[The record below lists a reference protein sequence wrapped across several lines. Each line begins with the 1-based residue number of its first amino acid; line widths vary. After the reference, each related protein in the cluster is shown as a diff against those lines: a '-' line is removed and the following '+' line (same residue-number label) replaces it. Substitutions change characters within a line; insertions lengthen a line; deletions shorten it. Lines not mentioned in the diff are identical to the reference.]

1 MTAESGKNGSGQ
13 AGRGRRTKTFLSPS
27 AKYEIYLQLMR
38 GETTIA
44 QAATT
49 ARVDRSTILR
59 IRTVGK
65 EAAMAALAASKP
77 GVGKSL
83 RDMELEAAQAEVAR
97 LSEACKE
104 LAVKLVL
111 VEGKGG
117 PISW

>member
-1 MTAESGKNGSGQ
+1 MTTESSKNSSSQ
-13 AGRGRRTKTFLSPS
+13 TSRSRRSKTFLSPS
-27 AKYEIYLQLMR
+27 AKYEIYLQLLR

-44 QAATT
+44 QAAS
-49 ARVDRSTILR
+49 AAGVDRSTILR

-65 EAAMAALAASKP
+65 EAALAALAASKP
-77 GVGKSL
+77 GAGKSA
-83 RDMELEAAQAEVAR
+83 RDMELEAANAEIAR

-117 PISW
+117 PSSW

>member
-1 MTAESGKNGSGQ
+1 MTTESGNSDSGRV
-13 AGRGRRTKTFLSPS
+13 GRGRRAKTFLSPS
-27 AKYEIYLQLMR
+27 HKYEIYLQLVR

-65 EAAMAALAASKP
+65 EAVMAALAASKP
-77 GVGKSL
+77 GAGKST
-83 RDMELEAAQAEVAR
+83 RDLELEAAQAEVAR

-117 PISW
+117 PSSW

>member
-1 MTAESGKNGSGQ
+1 MTTESSKNTSNP
-13 AGRGRRTKTFLSPS
+13 AGRGRRSKTFLSPS
-27 AKYEIYLQLMR
+27 AKYEIYLQLLR

-44 QAATT
+44 QAA
-49 ARVDRSTILR
+49 AGVDRSTILR

-65 EAAMAALAASKP
+65 EAALAALAASKP
-77 GVGKSL
+77 GVGKST
-83 RDMELEAAQAEVAR
+83 RDHELEAANAEIAR

-117 PISW
+117 PSSW

>member
-1 MTAESGKNGSGQ
+1 MTTVSSKNDSGK
-13 AGRGRRTKTFLSPS
+13 AGRGRRSKTFLSPS
-27 AKYEIYLQLMR
+27 AKYEIYLQLIR

-44 QAATT
+44 QAAT
-49 ARVDRSTILR
+49 AAQVDRSTILR

-65 EAAMAALAASKP
+65 EAALAALAASKP
-77 GVGKSL
+77 GAGKST
-83 RDMELEAAQAEVAR
+83 RDVELEAANAEVAR

-117 PISW
+117 PSSW